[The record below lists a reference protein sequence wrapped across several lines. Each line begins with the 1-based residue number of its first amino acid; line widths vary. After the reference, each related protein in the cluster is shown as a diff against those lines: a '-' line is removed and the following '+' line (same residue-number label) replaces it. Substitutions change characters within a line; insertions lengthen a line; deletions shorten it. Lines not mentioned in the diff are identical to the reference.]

1 MSTDRVL
8 LIDDEIEFVEVLAE
22 RLRARGLEVE
32 VAYSGMDG
40 VKKSQIT
47 KFDAVVLD
55 FAMPGMDGIA
65 TLKALLAGTPDLQVM
80 LLTGQATIKTAVDAT
95 RLGAVDIL
103 EKPMDITTLMEKI
116 REARAQHVARAA
128 ERIRKQMQEASKPR
142 GAGG

>member
-1 MSTDRVL
+1 MPTDRVL
-8 LIDDEIEFVEVLAE
+8 LIDDEEEFVGVLAE
-22 RLRARGLEVE
+22 RLRSRGLEVE

-55 FAMPGMDGIA
+55 FAMPGMDGLA

-80 LLTGQATIKTAVDAT
+80 LLTGQATIKTAVEAT

-103 EKPMDITTLMEKI
+103 EKPLDIATLMEKI
-116 REARAQHVARAA
+116 GEARARYVARAA
-128 ERIRKQMQEASKPR
+128 ERIRHQMLDSSN
-142 GAGG
+142 

>member
-1 MSTDRVL
+1 MASDRVL
-8 LIDDEIEFVEVLAE
+8 LIDDEMEFVGILAE

-40 VKKSQIT
+40 VLKSEVT

-55 FAMPGMDGIA
+55 FAMPGMDGLA

-80 LLTGQATIKTAVDAT
+80 LLTGQATIKTAVEAT

-103 EKPMDITTLMEKI
+103 EKPLDITTLMEKI
-116 REARAQHVARAA
+116 REARARHASRAA
-128 ERIRKQMQEASKPR
+128 ARIRKIQDSP
-142 GAGG
+142 GS

>member
-8 LIDDEIEFVEVLAE
+8 LIDDEIEFVGVLAE

-40 VKKSQIT
+40 VKKSQVT

-55 FAMPGMDGIA
+55 FAMPGMDGLA
-65 TLKALLAGTPDLQVM
+65 TLKALMAGTPDLQVM
-80 LLTGQATIKTAVDAT
+80 LLTGQATIKTAVEAT

-103 EKPMDITTLMEKI
+103 EKPLDITTLMEKI
-116 REARAQHVARAA
+116 REARARHVSRAA
-128 ERIRKQMQEASKPR
+128 ERIRKQMLDSSN
-142 GAGG
+142 

>member
-8 LIDDEIEFVEVLAE
+8 LIDDEVEFVEILAE
-22 RLRARGLEVE
+22 RLRTRGLEVE
-32 VAYSGMDG
+32 VAYSGMEG
-40 VKKSQIT
+40 VKKSEVT

-80 LLTGQATIKTAVDAT
+80 LLTGQATIKTGVEAA

-103 EKPMDITTLMEKI
+103 EKPMDITTLIEKI
-116 REARAQHVARAA
+116 HEARSRHVARVS
-128 ERIRKQMQEASKPR
+128 ERIRKQMH
-142 GAGG
+142 GAAKS